1 MPRTAR
7 RLAALLLA
15 GATLVSLTA
24 CAPGEATSTPS
35 PSPAETDAPIFASDE
50 EALAAAVAAYEKY
63 LRVSEEIA
71 RGTAV
76 AERILSVST
85 EEYGVARVS
94 ELTAFTESGLRLEGS
109 YAFDTTSLVERSGED
124 SIELVRMYACQ
135 DVSGTRLINAEGAD
149 VTPADRDTRV
159 PLVVS
164 VELDVDSGLVAGSE
178 LWSGQNFC

>member
-15 GATLVSLTA
+15 GATAAWLAA
-24 CAPGEATSTPS
+24 CAPGTNEPTPS
-35 PSPAETDAPIFASDE
+35 PSPVETDAPIFASDE

-71 RGTAV
+71 QGTAV
-76 AERILSVST
+76 AERILSVSA
-85 EEYGVARVS
+85 EDYGAARVS

-109 YAFDTTSLVERSGED
+109 YAFDTTSLVERSSAD
-124 SIELVRMYACQ
+124 SSELVRMYACQ

-159 PLVVS
+159 PLVIS
-164 VELDVDSGLVAGSE
+164 VELGVNSGLIAGSE

>member
-15 GATLVSLTA
+15 SATLVSLAA
-24 CAPGEATSTPS
+24 CAPGGREPMPS
-35 PSPAETDAPIFASDE
+35 PTAAQTDEPIFASDE

-71 RGTAV
+71 QGTAV

-85 EEYGVARVS
+85 EDYGAARVS

-109 YAFDTTSLVERSGED
+109 YAFDTTSLVERSSGD
-124 SIELVRMYACQ
+124 S
-135 DVSGTRLINAEGAD
+135 SHT
-149 VTPADRDTRV
+149 T
-159 PLVVS
+159 
-164 VELDVDSGLVAGSE
+164 
-178 LWSGQNFC
+178 